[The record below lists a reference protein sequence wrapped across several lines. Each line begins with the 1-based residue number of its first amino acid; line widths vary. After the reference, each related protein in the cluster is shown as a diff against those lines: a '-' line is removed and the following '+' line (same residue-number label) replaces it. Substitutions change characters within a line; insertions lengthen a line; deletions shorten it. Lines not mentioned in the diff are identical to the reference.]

1 MANTR
6 YAPAVVFDRTAAP
19 EDSAEPPSSPGGFGS
34 VFTDH
39 MVTVRYRPDEGWHDA
54 KVERFGPTALSPAAA
69 GLHYGQTIFE
79 GLKAYRAPDDRVLL
93 FRPDANAARFQRSA
107 RRLAMPELPGELFV
121 QALEELVAADRRWV
135 PSADGGSLYLRP
147 FLVAT
152 EPFLGM
158 RPAEEYLFCV
168 IASPVGGVFAGGPD
182 AISVDVAH
190 DYARAAPGGTGSAKC
205 GGNYAA
211 ALPALRRAV
220 SEGYDQVVFLDAA
233 QHRYV
238 EELGG
243 MNIFF
248 VFRDGRIT
256 TPPLLD
262 TVLAGVT
269 RDSVITLAEEAGHQV
284 AEAPYSVEQWRAD
297 AASGQLRE
305 VFACGT
311 AATIAGIGRAR
322 YLGEEFAIGDGGVG
336 PVTAGLRTRLLDLQY
351 GRAEDVHGWVR
362 VVPRPYR

>member
-1 MANTR
+1 MTNTR
-6 YAPAVVFDRTAAP
+6 YAPDLVFERQIGSAAP
-19 EDSAEPPSSPGGFGS
+19 RDSAEPPSGASGFGS

-39 MVTVRYRPDEGWHDA
+39 MVTIRYRPDEQWHGA
-54 KVERFGPTALSPAAA
+54 RVERFGSMTVSPAAA
-69 GLHYGQTIFE
+69 GLHYGQAIFE

-93 FRPDANAARFQRSA
+93 FRPDANAARFRRSA
-107 RRLAMPELPGELFV
+107 RRLAMPEIPSELFIRAV
-121 QALEELVAADRRWV
+121 EQLVAADRRWV
-135 PSADGGSLYLRP
+135 PSTDGGSLYVRP
-147 FLVAT
+147 FMVAT

-168 IASPVGGVFAGGPD
+168 IASPVGGVFAGGPG
-182 AISVDVAH
+182 AISVDVSH

-220 SEGYDQVVFLDAA
+220 SSGYDQVVFLDAA
-233 QHRYV
+233 RHRYV

-248 VFRDGRIT
+248 VFREGRIV

-269 RDSVITLAEEAGHQV
+269 RVSVITLAEEAGHRV
-284 AEAPYSVEQWRAD
+284 VEAPYTVEQWRDD
-297 AASGQLRE
+297 AATGQLRE

-311 AATIAGIGRAR
+311 AATIVGIDRVR
-322 YLGEEFAIGDGGVG
+322 YLDEEFTVGDGGVG
-336 PVTAGLRTRLLDLQY
+336 PITAGLRTRLLDLQY
-351 GRAEDVHGWVR
+351 GRATDVRNWIR
-362 VVPRPYR
+362 VLP

>member
-1 MANTR
+1 VTTTR
-6 YAPAVVFDRTAAP
+6 YDTNLVFERQTGSAAP
-19 EDSAEPPSSPGGFGS
+19 RDSAEPPPGGRGFGS

-39 MVTVRYRPDEGWHDA
+39 MVTIGYRADGGWHSPR
-54 KVERFGPTALSPAAA
+54 VERFASMTVSPAAA

-93 FRPDANAARFQRSA
+93 FRPEANAARFQRSA
-107 RRLAMPELPGELFV
+107 RRLAMPELPSELFIR
-121 QALEELVAADRRWV
+121 ALEELITADRQWV
-135 PSADGGSLYLRP
+135 PSTDRGSLYLRP
-147 FLVAT
+147 FMVAT

-168 IASPVGGVFAGGPD
+168 IASPVGAVFAGGRG
-182 AISVDVAH
+182 AISVDVSH
-190 DYARAAPGGTGSAKC
+190 EYARAAPGGTGSAKC

-211 ALPALRRAV
+211 SLIAYQRAV
-220 SEGYDQVVFLDAA
+220 SSGCDQVVFLDAA
-233 QHRYV
+233 RHSYV

-248 VFRDGRIT
+248 VFSDGRIA

-269 RDSVITLAEEAGHQV
+269 RDSVIALADEAGHQV
-284 AEAPYSVEQWRAD
+284 VEAPYTVEQWRTD
-297 AASGQLRE
+297 ASTGRLRE

-311 AATIAGIGRAR
+311 AATIVGIDRVR
-322 YLGEEFAIGDGGVG
+322 HHNEEFTIGDGGIG
-336 PVTAGLRTRLLDLQY
+336 PITARLRSRLLDLQY
-351 GRAEDVHGWVR
+351 GRATDVRNWTR
-362 VVPRPYR
+362 VLA